1 MTEIENFLSKE
12 ECKHLI
18 EIYKNNSNKA
28 EHHEGRTYKLV
39 LHDGGELTN
48 NSFLNM
54 IIKKY
59 QQVRPIDYLANLE
72 IVYWPQGV
80 FMDWHDDLIYYN
92 HSTITNLNDDYEGG
106 RTLVEDYEVKPSIG
120 KLVLFGS
127 EKMHKVTRL
136 EKNVRYVIG
145 AWYKNID
152 RK

>member
-1 MTEIENFLSKE
+1 
-12 ECKHLI
+12 
-18 EIYKNNSNKA
+18 
-28 EHHEGRTYKLV
+28 
-39 LHDGGELTN
+39 
-48 NSFLNM
+48 M

-59 QQVRPIDYLANLE
+59 QQVRPVDYLANLE
-72 IVYWPQGV
+72 IVYWPKGI

-92 HSTITNLNDDYEGG
+92 HTTITNLNDDYEGG
-106 RTLVEDYEVKPSIG
+106 RTLVEDYEVKPSVG

-152 RK
+152 RR